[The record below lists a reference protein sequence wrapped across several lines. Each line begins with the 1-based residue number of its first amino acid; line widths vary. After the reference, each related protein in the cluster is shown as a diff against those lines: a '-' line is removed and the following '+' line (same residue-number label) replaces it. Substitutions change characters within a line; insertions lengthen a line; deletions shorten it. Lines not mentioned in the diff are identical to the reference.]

1 MVHQFIYNKNIKR
14 FTTGDKRR
22 MKMPTKS
29 KRISITIFPE
39 LETDLDVLKKEKFY
53 KESQSEMLRYL
64 IKLGLQVNKE
74 KVYKNE

>member
-1 MVHQFIYNKNIKR
+1 
-14 FTTGDKRR
+14 
-22 MKMPTKS
+22 MPTKS